1 MICRGDMNIFQLDT
15 NPPHFQNSSYFWS
28 FVEIGGNS
36 LYPLEFSRDLDTLNE
51 SKNMEGE
58 YFVHMYVFVYFA
70 YICNTQDMTQK
81 SGLTYMYSTYLP
93 RPKIIQ
99 TNSSLSPRDM

>member
-58 YFVHMYVFVYFA
+58 YFVHMYVCKYTLL
-70 YICNTQDMTQK
+70 I
-81 SGLTYMYSTYLP
+81 
-93 RPKIIQ
+93 
-99 TNSSLSPRDM
+99 